1 MDRFWSICWPTS
13 GLHLLSPY
21 DNLWW
26 QWSHQ
31 RQKWSFV
38 WFKWQISWRKAP
50 GNFDDCHWVYKGFF
64 RKKIARLQ
72 LAKDIFWTWK
82 WCLTLTS
89 NHIIRIQTV
98 AGKFRTTVH
107 SQNISSRPI
116 FSYLSL
122 FGPIIS
128 QGRISFMVDYLFHG
142 KFCLLTKYN
151 QAAWKW
157 CLTLTP
163 NHIIR
168 IQTVAGKFRTTVHSQ
183 NIVDLSFPT

>member
-1 MDRFWSICWPTS
+1 MDWFWSIRWPTS

-38 WFKWQISWRKAP
+38 WFKWQIPWRKAP
-50 GNFDDCHWVYKGFF
+50 GNFDDCHWFYKGFF

-72 LAKDIFWTWK
+72 LAKNIFQTWK
-82 WCLTLTS
+82 WCLS
-89 NHIIRIQTV
+89 
-98 AGKFRTTVH
+98 
-107 SQNISSRPI
+107 
-116 FSYLSL
+116 
-122 FGPIIS
+122 
-128 QGRISFMVDYLFHG
+128 
-142 KFCLLTKYN
+142 
-151 QAAWKW
+151 
-157 CLTLTP
+157 LTP

-183 NIVDLSFPT
+183 NIVDLSFPTLVFLIRLFLKFYLTNLKDSATMFRGRLCFKVDYV